1 MRSCCPDKPP
11 CTLCRGHLPVITI
24 VIIYI
29 MSGYPVKV
37 FTIIF
42 FVINIIIIYVM
53 SISLSPII
61 IINIMHY
68 HHCHH
73 CHHHLG
79 MPVVDVS
86 CIPIPDSF
94 SIWNKKFLSLDWLQN
109 SEKCFLSFFLEIS
122 FNLKGLAG
130 LTCKLEWCHKFS
142 TPGQRHMKGENV
154 FLLLNTLCWSPGKFE
169 EWTKVPDIGL
179 RRTWHPFLSTNAQH

>member
-1 MRSCCPDKPP
+1 
-11 CTLCRGHLPVITI
+11 
-24 VIIYI
+24 
-29 MSGYPVKV
+29 MS
-37 FTIIF
+37 
-42 FVINIIIIYVM
+42 
-53 SISLSPII
+53 SQ
-61 IINIMHY
+61 HW
-68 HHCHH
+68 CHH

-109 SEKCFLSFFLEIS
+109 SEQIFYLFFLEIS

-130 LTCKLEWCHKFS
+130 LTCKLEWCHKLS
-142 TPGQRHMKGENV
+142 TPGQRHVKGENV
-154 FLLLNTLCWSPGKFE
+154 FLLLNTLCSSPGKFE

-179 RRTWHPFLSTNAQH
+179 RRTWHPFCQQTTLASPSSLPPSSWTSWSPSEDHEPVQDKRNCTCSQAAIWSNLDCHYHGFTSLTFVRTFLL